1 MKFPFFASFIVLII
15 WLKYEISKS
24 DRRKENALHEFLDAE
39 NTANSVRRQS
49 LEHLDYVEIPYD
61 SLPYDILPEDDTVLG
76 AVSAVEALKDK
87 KIVNLSGITN
97 TELKMTYGAANIT
110 PLSEYD
116 QNYTSLIT
124 AIYNWASVLWQNGYQ
139 KEAVPMLEFAVGTG
153 SDISGCYRL
162 LYDYYIEQNDM
173 DKIRWLRERAET
185 LNCAMKNSIIRL
197 LWGGGQTAP

>member
-24 DRRKENALHEFLDAE
+24 NRKKKNALHEFLDKETA
-39 NTANSVRRQS
+39 ANSVRKKS

-61 SLPYDILPEDDTVLG
+61 SLPYGILGEDDTVSK
-76 AVSAVEALKDK
+76 AVGTMDALKDK

-116 QNYTSLIT
+116 QNYTNLTT
-124 AIYNWASVLWQNGYQ
+124 AIHDWASVLWENGYQ
-139 KEAVPMLEFAVGTG
+139 KEAVPMLEFAVRTGT
-153 SDISGCYRL
+153 DIRGCYRF
-162 LYDYYIEQNDM
+162 LYDYYTEQENM
-173 DKIRWLRERAET
+173 DKIKWLREKAET
-185 LNCAMKNSIIRL
+185 LDCAMKNSIIRL
-197 LWGGGQTAP
+197 LWGGDQTVS